1 MIWEEHSEKRQ
12 MFKVH
17 LRIEADFAFFW
28 QKPLDEQREWKL
40 NEIWKGDTD
49 DPVAYFVASAA
60 AELCWND
67 DRRCPDGIAYQVNW
81 KGGKK
86 FWNCN
91 DERERDFVIE
101 PSILQI

>member
-1 MIWEEHSEKRQ
+1 MIWEEQSEKRQ

-49 DPVAYFVASAA
+49 DPVAYFVASA
-60 AELCWND
+60 ETLLKW
-67 DRRCPDGIAYQVNW
+67 W
-81 KGGKK
+81 
-86 FWNCN
+86 
-91 DERERDFVIE
+91 
-101 PSILQI
+101 